1 MPFDTAPLSPM
12 ARSFYSD
19 SRRVSNDRIRQ
30 ELGVSLRYPSYREGL
45 SALLDGG

>member
-1 MPFDTAPLSPM
+1 M

-19 SRRVSNDRIRQ
+19 SRRICNARIRQ

-45 SALLDGG
+45 RALLDEPGSG